1 MAMPELN
8 HNQLIAQFDNFRQQ
22 LRECFESYS
31 DSIIDLL
38 DALAGNSNGVNSVV
52 ELSLNPLFQRTYNSL
67 YKAIKES
74 FNTSIKDKEK
84 LLLKLQQLTQVA
96 SELIPTP
103 LLRSF
108 YLFAIDTTPAPR
120 PYANTMPEWGYI
132 YQPNTINTNSKKI
145 CDR

>member
-1 MAMPELN
+1 MSKYN

-22 LRECFESYS
+22 LCDCFESYS

-74 FNTSIKDKEK
+74 FNTNIKDKEK
-84 LLLKLQQLTQVA
+84 ILKLQKLAQVA
-96 SELIPTP
+96 SQLIPTP
-103 LLRSF
+103 LLSLRD
-108 YLFAIDTTPAPR
+108 ATRTPFLLVC
-120 PYANTMPEWGYI
+120 N
-132 YQPNTINTNSKKI
+132 
-145 CDR
+145 